1 LSANVPLVVV
11 MAGGT
16 GGHIFP
22 GLAVA
27 HALRERGADVRWLGA
42 DGGMET
48 RLVPPHG
55 IAIDTIAVK
64 GVRGKGIAT
73 LLAAPLRV
81 LAAVRAAAGVLRQRR
96 PDAVVSFGGYAAG
109 PGGLAAWLKRIP
121 LLVHEQNRAAGMT
134 NKTLA

>member
-1 LSANVPLVVV
+1 MSAQSPFVMV

-27 HALRERGADVRWLGA
+27 RALRERGAEVCWLGA
-42 DGGMET
+42 EGGMET
-48 RLVPPHG
+48 RLVPPQG

-73 LLAAPLRV
+73 LLAAPLRI
-81 LAAVRAAAGVLRQRR
+81 LAAVRAAAGVLRARR
-96 PDAVVSFGGYAAG
+96 PDAATGFE
-109 PGGLAAWLKRIP
+109 
-121 LLVHEQNRAAGMT
+121 LLVP
-134 NKTLA
+134 